1 MLTELMAPYWEE
13 LDTGET
19 DDEGYPYNPQGKW
32 DWWVLGGRW
41 SGQLSVADVSAGYR
55 GTADT
60 FGTPPVHEHYLD
72 ATTRGNVVNNPSD
85 YIHGVLAE
93 GVWRD
98 GSPDIDWFVARSP
111 EQVQALFAEADQRWR
126 EWIDRFWPCI
136 PSEQWLALVDYH
148 S

>member
-1 MLTELMAPYWEE
+1 MLSELLAPYWEE
-13 LDTGET
+13 SHTGET

-41 SGQLSVADVSAGYR
+41 RGQLSVADVSAGYR

-60 FGTPPVHEHYLD
+60 FGSPPVHEHYLD
-72 ATTRGNVVNNPSD
+72 ATTRGNVVNDPSD

-98 GSPDIDWFVARSP
+98 GSPDVDWSVDRSR

-126 EWIDRFWPCI
+126 EWIDRFWAGI
-136 PSEQWLALVDYH
+136 PAEQWLALVDYH